1 MPDKIFFIT
10 TPIYYA
16 NDVPHIGHAYCSI
29 GADVQARYQRALGKE
44 VFFLTGLDAHG
55 QKMDKA
61 SKEKGYASPGMLV
74 DEVKGRWLEAWKTLA
89 ITNDDFILT
98 TEERHKRA
106 ARKFFSAV
114 QAAGFIEKR
123 SYKGNYCVHE
133 ETFWPETQLLQPGD
147 LCPDCKRPTQM
158 MEETNY
164 FFKQSSFADALRA
177 HLKAHPEFVRPE
189 ARRNELLG
197 SYLDAEDGVTDISIT
212 RQSLKWGIGVPGDDG
227 QVIYVWFDALIN
239 YMTAAGYG
247 SDEPADKARF
257 AKWWPAD
264 VHLIGKDILRFHALL
279 WPAMLMANRDAEH
292 PQGQAL
298 PRQVYGTGLIMN
310 EGVKM
315 SKSLGNAIDPFEWA
329 RDYGVDVL
337 RYYLLREVAFG
348 YDGSISKA
356 GIEKRFNTELANDWG
371 NLLSRSV
378 AMTEKFFAGSVPAP
392 AAAGSAPDKLVAAG
406 KAFLPAYLKA
416 MDAMAYHEALEAVF
430 VLIRTANKYVDDQ
443 APWKMAKDPAQGPA
457 LADCMYNL
465 LEALRLAG
473 LALAPFMP
481 ESAERSLEPL
491 GFAPGEAFAGRG
503 ALKGKPLAE
512 ALAWGG
518 LEPGR
523 KVKKGEPL
531 FMRKE
536 FS

>member
-1 MPDKIFFIT
+1 
-10 TPIYYA
+10 
-16 NDVPHIGHAYCSI
+16 
-29 GADVQARYQRALGKE
+29 
-44 VFFLTGLDAHG
+44 
-55 QKMDKA
+55 
-61 SKEKGYASPGMLV
+61 MLV
-74 DEVKGRWLEAWKTLA
+74 DEVKGRWVEAWKTLD

-106 ARKFFSAV
+106 ARKFFAAV

-164 FFKQSSFADALRA
+164 FFKQSAFADALRA
-177 HLKAHPEFVRPE
+177 HLKAHPEFVQPE

-197 SYLDAEDGVTDISIT
+197 SYLEAKDGVTDISIT
-212 RQSLKWGIGVPGDDG
+212 RQSLKWGIGVPGDDS

-239 YMTAAGYG
+239 YMTAVGYG
-247 SDEPADKARF
+247 SADPAEQARF
-257 AKWWPAD
+257 DKWWPAD

-298 PRQVYGTGLIMN
+298 PRKVFGTGLIMN

-378 AMTEKFFAGSVPAP
+378 AMTEKFFAGLTP
-392 AAAGSAPDKLVAAG
+392 AAAPQPGDALEAAG
-406 KAFLPAYLKA
+406 RAFAPAYRAA
-416 MDAMAYHEALEAVF
+416 MDAMSYHEALESVF
-430 VLIRTANKYVDDQ
+430 VLIRAANKYVDDK
-443 APWKMAKDPAQGPA
+443 APWKLAKDPARAQE
-457 LADCMYNL
+457 LAGTMNSL

-481 ESAERSLEPL
+481 ESAARSLAQL
-491 GFAPGEAFAGRG
+491 GYEPGEVFAGRG
-503 ALKGKPLAE
+503 ALRGKPLDE

-518 LEPGR
+518 IEPGR

-536 FS
+536 FA